1 MGDYVVKYTLKKTN
15 EKLFLYSKNNVIAEV
30 SNEFINFTG
39 YSEKELIGKSLTEIS
54 SMLRIN
60 SQVYLENID
69 NEYNCYMFTKEYEP
83 REVTIISK
91 KLQCDN
97 EKIYV
102 IKENPNSCIKEKFD
116 FVELFST
123 DRKTGVAINSVPD
136 LILLKAN
143 QNYLDTLDEPYNKM
157 ENSIGRKKKEISTG
171 YEGSK
176 YEELWNT
183 VINTGKPYYFEE
195 REYNHYKSGDKYW
208 NSSIVP
214 IFVEGKLKYIIQ
226 TALDVTEK
234 VLNRKVINQKNEEL
248 NAIIENMS
256 DGLFSVDKNYK
267 YTVLNSNA
275 NECMYNTDSL
285 KNIGDTFRHTKYYDS
300 DGNLQHIE
308 DHPAYRVL
316 RGERVKECSITA
328 HRPDGIYHLSVSGSP
343 IYDKNRNIEKALFC
357 TRDVTEQVNKEKL
370 IRQQRIQLE
379 TVIENISDELVIFD
393 INGKYIKVNKTATE
407 NYLYNVT
414 EIKSS
419 KSVYEEAEHFDIDGN
434 LVPYENFPSN
444 RVIRGEKFTGY
455 RLVSRNNKG
464 TAYREI
470 SGTPIY
476 DSAGNFIAGVI
487 IGRDIADRIKNE
499 ENLLLKTQYDLL
511 NMMIENLDL
520 AFVRFSYPEF
530 IIIDINNKAYY
541 ELKLINSKIESL
553 SSVKGKLIYDVF
565 IIEEKD
571 KFNKNIE
578 KSIDNKVP
586 SCFNIRKVLVT
597 GGEKYFKIVG
607 QPLFGLNNQIVQVI
621 GIATDITEEVKAKN
635 QMEKNLKIQE
645 EIFAN
650 ISHELK
656 TPLNVIFSTAQLF
669 ELYLKSDSFTANI
682 NKISRG
688 VNIIKQNCYRLTKL
702 ISNIVDISKID
713 SGYFELNL
721 SNENIVNITED
732 IVQSV
737 SEYIKGKGLS
747 ITFDTNTEEKIIACD
762 ADKIER
768 IILNLISNAI
778 KFSNT
783 GGGIFVN
790 ILDKGHIVE
799 IEVRDSGI
807 GIDKK
812 YLNNIFERFHQVDKS
827 LSRNAEG
834 SGIGLSLV
842 KSIVELLDGK
852 ISAESKVGEGS
863 IFKIQ
868 LPART
873 VENPINIH
881 ENKPINS
888 KVERIN
894 IEFSDIYL
902 I

>member
-1 MGDYVVKYTLKKTN
+1 MGDYVVKYTLKKDT
-15 EKLFLYSKNNVIAEV
+15 EKLFLYSKSNIVAEV
-30 SNEFINFTG
+30 SNKFLNFTG
-39 YSEKELIGKSLTEIS
+39 YSEKELIGKSLREIS
-54 SMLRIN
+54 CMLRID
-60 SQVYLENID
+60 SQVYLENIE
-69 NEYNCYMFTKEYEP
+69 NEYSCYMFTKEYEP
-83 REVTIISK
+83 KEVTIVCK
-91 KLQCDN
+91 NLQYEN
-97 EKIYV
+97 EKICF
-102 IKENPNSCIKEKFD
+102 IKENATTCIKEKFD

-136 LILLKAN
+136 LILLKSN

-183 VINTGKPYYFEE
+183 VISTGKPYYFEE

-256 DGLFSVDKNYK
+256 DGLFSVDKDYK
-267 YTVLNSNA
+267 YTGLNTNVK
-275 NECMYNTDSL
+275 EFIYKHDSM
-285 KNIGDTFRHTKYYDS
+285 KNIGDTFSHTKYYDAQ
-300 DGNLQHIE
+300 GNLLKIE

-316 RGERVKECSITA
+316 RGERLKEGSITA
-328 HRPDGIYHLSVSGSP
+328 HRPDGIYHFNLSGSP
-343 IYDKNRNIEKALFC
+343 VYDKNRNVEKALFC
-357 TRDVTEQVNKEKL
+357 TRDVTEQVNKENL
-370 IRQQRIQLE
+370 IRQQRRQLD
-379 TVIENISDELVIFD
+379 TVIENISDELIILD
-393 INGKYIKVNKTATE
+393 TNGKYIKANKTATE
-407 NYLYNVT
+407 NYLYNDT

-419 KSVYEEAEHFDIDGN
+419 KSIYEEAEHFDIDGN

-444 RVIRGEKFTGY
+444 RVIRGEKFSGY

-476 DSAGNFIAGVI
+476 DSAGDFIAGVLI
-487 IGRDIADRIKNE
+487 CHDIADMIKNE

-541 ELKLINSKIESL
+541 ELKQINPKIESL
-553 SSVKGKLIYDVF
+553 SSVKGNLIYDVF

-578 KSIDNKVP
+578 KSVENKVP

-597 GGEKYFKIVG
+597 GEEKYFKIVG
-607 QPLFGLNNQIVQVI
+607 QPLFGLNNQIVELI
-621 GIATDITEEVKAKN
+621 GIAIDITEEVKAKN

-669 ELYLKSDSFTANI
+669 ELYLKSDSITANI

-778 KFSNT
+778 KFSNP
-783 GGGIFVN
+783 GGSIFVN
-790 ILDKGHIVE
+790 ILNKGHIVE
-799 IEVRDSGI
+799 IEVRDTGI
-807 GIDKK
+807 GIDQK
-812 YLNNIFERFHQVDKS
+812 YLDNIFERFHQVDKS

-852 ISAESKVGEGS
+852 ISAESIVGEGS
-863 IFKIQ
+863 TFKIE

-873 VENPINIH
+873 VEIPTYIDK
-881 ENKPINS
+881 NKPINS
-888 KVERIN
+888 NVERIN

>member
-256 DGLFSVDKNYK
+256 DGLFSVDKDYK
-267 YTVLNSNA
+267 YTGLNTNVK
-275 NECMYNTDSL
+275 EFIYNHDSM
-285 KNIGDTFRHTKYYDS
+285 KNVGDTFSYTQYYDAQ
-300 DGNLQHIE
+300 GNSLKIE

-316 RGERVKECSITA
+316 RGERLKEGSITS
-328 HRPDGIYHLSVSGSP
+328 HRPDGIYHFNLSGSP
-343 IYDKNRNIEKALFC
+343 VYDKNRNIEKALFC
-357 TRDVTEQVNKEKL
+357 TRDVTEQVNKDNL
-370 IRQQRIQLE
+370 IRQQRRQLE
-379 TVIENISDELVIFD
+379 TVIENISDELIIFD
-393 INGKYIKVNKTATE
+393 KNGKYIKINKTATE
-407 NYLYNVT
+407 NHLYNVT

-444 RVIRGEKFTGY
+444 RVIRGEKFSGY

-476 DSAGNFIAGVI
+476 DSAGSFIAGVI
-487 IGRDIADRIKNE
+487 IGRDIADRVKNE

-541 ELKLINSKIESL
+541 ELKLINPKIESL
-553 SSVKGKLIYDVF
+553 SSVKGNLIYDVF

-571 KFNKNIE
+571 KFNKDIE
-578 KSIDNKVP
+578 KSIDNKAP
-586 SCFNIRKVLVT
+586 SCFNVRKVLVT
-597 GGEKYFKIVG
+597 GEEKYFKIVG
-607 QPLFGLNNQIVQVI
+607 QPLFGLNNQIVELI
-621 GIATDITEEVKAKN
+621 GIAIDITEEVKAKN

-669 ELYLKSDSFTANI
+669 ELYLKSDSLTANI